1 MGPLSLPCFGRFA
14 SRTRV
19 TSDKRDGAS
28 LDLIL
33 LTLAFRHTERKIL
46 PPHSIFIPAPS
57 APLLSSRS
65 DGRHPGG
72 IGRV

>member
-1 MGPLSLPCFGRFA
+1 MELLSLPCFGDSPVA
-14 SRTRV
+14 RV

-33 LTLAFRHTERKIL
+33 LTLAFRHTELKIL

-57 APLLSSRS
+57 SPLLS
-65 DGRHPGG
+65 
-72 IGRV
+72 